1 MAISNAFISAVAGSA
16 WRSKSGAII
25 YGKLPVDICDDV
37 RRRYATQYGDRPVLG
52 IGGVGRKAFS
62 AIVAAAIADD
72 DAMQDAYAAFCA
84 DQAFNGR

>member
-16 WRSKSGAII
+16 WRSKSGAI

-37 RRRYATQYGDRPVLG
+37 RRRYAAQYGNRPVLG